1 MTHASRQGPQR
12 GSQEKANEANRS
24 KFEPS
29 RGRGKRTGGGLRKPA
44 SQGRLFE
51 RAAPTSDARRDRL
64 AAYLD
69 QRPPVSEQVRRAIDA
84 SGQSRYAICKATGI
98 DQGQL
103 SKFMAGKLG
112 LSLDALDVLCA
123 YLGAELRCVRLR
135 KGG

>member
-1 MTHASRQGPQR
+1 M
-12 GSQEKANEANRS
+12 
-24 KFEPS
+24 
-29 RGRGKRTGGGLRKPA
+29 
-44 SQGRLFE
+44 
-51 RAAPTSDARRDRL
+51 SDAQRERL

-69 QRPPVSEQVRRAIDA
+69 KGPPVSEQVRLAIDA

-123 YLGAELRCVRLR
+123 YLGLEVRPVAKR
-135 KGG
+135 RAKEV